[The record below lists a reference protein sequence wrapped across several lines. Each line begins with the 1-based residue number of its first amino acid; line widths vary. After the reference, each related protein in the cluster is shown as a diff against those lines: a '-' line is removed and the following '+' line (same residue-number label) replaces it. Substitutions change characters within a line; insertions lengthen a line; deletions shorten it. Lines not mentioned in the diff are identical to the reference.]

1 MAGFF
6 FFYKTFSI
14 PPDLNTFI
22 VKLILV
28 KYLQCFVRIWTLFLI
43 GFFYFY
49 LQDFKYVCVRR
60 TMCTRTMYVCIRE
73 WPFFFCICVSVY
85 LMFMRALVCVRGPL
99 YVSVQCRGNA
109 LSVRRERKQRSRPVQ
124 VVVLTARLSR
134 LRLGYSR
141 IYSRRGRRR
150 IRCVRFM
157 SFLLCLIILK
167 YYRSHWSQ

>member
-1 MAGFF
+1 MRA
-6 FFYKTFSI
+6 TN
-14 PPDLNTFI
+14 D
-22 VKLILV
+22 VHA
-28 KYLQCFVRIWTLFLI
+28 
-43 GFFYFY
+43 
-49 LQDFKYVCVRR
+49 DYVCMHSRMTVF
-60 TMCTRTMYVCIRE
+60 
-73 WPFFFCICVSVY
+73 FFFCICVSVY

-124 VVVLTARLSR
+124 VVVLIARLSR

-150 IRCVRFM
+150 IRCVRLM

-167 YYRSHWSQ
+167 YYRSHWSQLPVCRYYSIII